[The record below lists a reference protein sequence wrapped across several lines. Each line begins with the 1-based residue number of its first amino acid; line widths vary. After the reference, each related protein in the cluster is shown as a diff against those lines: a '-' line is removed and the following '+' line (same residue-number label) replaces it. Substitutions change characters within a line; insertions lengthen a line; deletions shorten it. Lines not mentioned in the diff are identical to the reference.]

1 MPVTSR
7 DIARELGVSQS
18 TVSRA
23 LRGDPRVAPATL
35 DRVRAAAERLRY
47 VPDATARSLTTGR
60 TQTVGVV
67 VSDITNPF
75 YPEIVEVLHG
85 ELGQEGYATVLLNE
99 PLADDLPA
107 QLRGRSVDG
116 LIVVSATLD
125 ATFVEQL
132 PRMGI
137 PLVLLNRD
145 VDGAAVDR
153 VVSDNLAGGALA
165 ADHLLDL
172 GHRRVGLIAG
182 PSNTS
187 TARDRERGL
196 RETLARRGAPLEE
209 SLRRAGSFSHH
220 SGHQGCLEL
229 LRLPQ
234 PPTAL
239 VCASD
244 VVAFGALDA
253 AKRLGVTVP
262 EQLSV
267 IGYDD
272 IAMAGWEA
280 FALTTIRQPL
290 TQMAKRAVR
299 LLMERLRTGGGG
311 NDVELRR
318 EVFPPHL
325 IKRETTAPAPKERA
339 PA

>member
-7 DIARELGVSQS
+7 DIAREIGLSQS

-23 LRGDPRVAPATL
+23 LRGDPRVAPETL
-35 DRVRAAAERLRY
+35 ARVQAVAEQLSY
-47 VPDATARSLTTGR
+47 VPDAAARSLTTGR
-60 TQTVGVV
+60 TETVGVV
-67 VSDITNPF
+67 VADITNPF
-75 YPEIVEVLHG
+75 YPEIVEVLHA
-85 ELGQEGYATVLLNE
+85 ELLHEGYATVLLNE
-99 PLADDLPA
+99 PRSADLAR

-116 LIVVSATLD
+116 LIVVSATLG
-125 ATFVEQL
+125 ATFVEEL

-153 VVSDNLAGGALA
+153 VLSDNLAGGALA
-165 ADHLLDL
+165 AEHLLDL

-182 PSNTS
+182 PADTS

-196 RETLARRGAPLEE
+196 REALARRGLPFDET
-209 SLRRAGSFSHH
+209 LRREGSFSHQ
-220 SGHQGCLEL
+220 SGHQNCIEL
-229 LRLPQ
+229 LRVEQ
-234 PPTAL
+234 PPSAI

-253 AKRLGVTVP
+253 AKRLGVRVP

-299 LLMERLRTGGGG
+299 LLLQRLRTGAAGAAAEGAAPAQH
-311 NDVELRR
+311 
-318 EVFPPHL
+318 EVFPPHVV
-325 IKRETTAPAPKERA
+325 KRETTAP
-339 PA
+339 PAAA